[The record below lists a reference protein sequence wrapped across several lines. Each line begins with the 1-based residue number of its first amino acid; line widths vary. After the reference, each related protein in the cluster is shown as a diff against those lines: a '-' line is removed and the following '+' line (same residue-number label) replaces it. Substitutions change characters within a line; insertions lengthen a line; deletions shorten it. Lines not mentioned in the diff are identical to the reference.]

1 MIPASDRIATA
12 TTGLTYCYLPRYLHS
27 NTGMANATRN
37 IFKGCGAETLRLG
50 CSWAA
55 LKRAGFLNLVF
66 PSRLCLANLVV
77 SFLTLLNLEFGPTDR
92 PSKKLPSLHPH
103 SRLCQVP
110 MGCGGSRP
118 EVIEGEDATG
128 EPHPKLPEPRSK
140 PLVPARIPFVPDGVS
155 PASSFPA
162 ATVAVSDLRSRR
174 ADDRVNSDKRP
185 KDLVSPSHH
194 SLFHTSVSITTY
206 RAQIHHSM
214 L

>member
-118 EVIEGEDATG
+118 EVIVSEDATE
-128 EPHPKLPEPRSK
+128 EPRPKPLQSRSK
-140 PLVPARIPFVPDGVS
+140 PPVQPPIKVATGGIAPVS
-155 PASSFPA
+155 SSPA
-162 ATVAVSDLRSRR
+162 ATITVPDPRLRR

-185 KDLVSPSHH
+185 KDLVSPPHH
-194 SLFHTSVSITTY
+194 D
-206 RAQIHHSM
+206 
-214 L
+214 